1 MNLGSIGALVMRRI
15 RCFAVSAMGG
25 FKIINGPSKKDKGP
39 MPNEEDQELSNKA
52 SLPKPTQAGRIETCT
67 ELVRQAMRCLKNND
81 KECVLRKIE
90 ELVRNQCHNGY
101 AVGKETADKV
111 KDVVHELWLV
121 SDNEHRCELLSMLR
135 SLDMSKNW
143 VREALGLNSKD
154 LNKRLVKCS
163 VDWESKAMRN
173 DIVKVIESLLRER
186 FGWDEIRICE
196 ELWRFI
202 GVNID
207 EFRKHSIEPCVW
219 LNGLKK
225 LSDLRR
231 PYWFGLRASDLT
243 VREFDDKISLEID
256 TSSSVGAVFF
266 PALLGTIKT
275 PSLFV
280 KRGRGAPAAKYVHGS
295 IELKYYVDLGIDG
308 WSWPIKLNANELER
322 ILNSLSDEE
331 LAMFMA
337 GEIDGDGSVRYNE
350 NNRAVYVEI
359 SACKNCPKRVILNI
373 LKEVIAERL
382 GVTGSIR
389 SKESTDALVFGG
401 KKAVRLLRCIV
412 KYMHHPLRRLR
423 AEIILAYYSGKISKD
438 EFTKLYEQTEY
449 EQGAQDVKRNH
460 ALEALARAAPQT
472 HTHGDRR

>member
-1 MNLGSIGALVMRRI
+1 
-15 RCFAVSAMGG
+15 MGG
-25 FKIINGPSKKDKGP
+25 FKINGPPRIGKGL
-39 MPNEEDQELSNKA
+39 MSNEKELESSNEA
-52 SLPKPTQAGRIETCT
+52 SQPQPTQAGRIELCT
-67 ELVRQAMRCLKNND
+67 ELIKQATKCLENNNKD
-81 KECVLRKIE
+81 CVIKMLE

-101 AVGKETADKV
+101 AVGKEIADKV
-111 KDVVHELWLV
+111 KDVVHEVWLV

-186 FGWDEIRICE
+186 FGWDEIRMCE

-207 EFRKHSIEPCVW
+207 EFRKHGIEPCVW
-219 LNGLKK
+219 LNGLEK

-308 WSWPIKLNANELER
+308 WPWPIKLDIDELEG
-322 ILNSLSDEE
+322 ILNAFSDEE
-331 LAMFMA
+331 LAEFIA

-389 SKESTDALVFGG
+389 SKESTDALVFGD
-401 KKAVRLLRCIV
+401 KKAVRLLRRV
-412 KYMHHPLRRLR
+412 TRYMHHPIRRLR
-423 AEIILAYYSGKISKD
+423 AELILAYYDGKISKD

-449 EQGAQDVKRNH
+449 ELGAPDVKHSH
-460 ALEALARAAPQT
+460 ALEAATQAAPQT

>member
-1 MNLGSIGALVMRRI
+1 
-15 RCFAVSAMGG
+15 MGG
-25 FKIINGPSKKDKGP
+25 FKIINGPPKNGKGP
-39 MPNEEDQELSNKA
+39 MPNEEDLKSSNKA
-52 SLPKPTQAGRIETCT
+52 SLPKPTQAGRIKPCT
-67 ELVRQAMRCLKNND
+67 ELIEQAKKCLENND
-81 KECVLRKIE
+81 KDCVIKMLE

-101 AVGKETADKV
+101 AVGKEIADKV
-111 KDVVHELWLV
+111 KDLVHDLWLV
-121 SDNEHRCELLSMLR
+121 SDNEFRCGLLRMLR
-135 SLDMSKNW
+135 DLRDLGISKNW
-143 VREALGLNSKD
+143 VREALRLNSKD

-186 FGWDEIRICE
+186 FGWDEIRMCE

-207 EFRKHSIEPCVW
+207 EFRKHGIEPCVW
-219 LNGLKK
+219 FNGLEK

-308 WSWPIKLNANELER
+308 WPWPIKLNANELER

-331 LAMFMA
+331 LAEFIA

-449 EQGAQDVKRNH
+449 ELGAQDVKRNH
-460 ALEALARAAPQT
+460 ALEAATQAASQT
-472 HTHGDRR
+472 HTHGD

>member
-1 MNLGSIGALVMRRI
+1 
-15 RCFAVSAMGG
+15 MGG
-25 FKIINGPSKKDKGP
+25 FKIINGPPKNGKGP
-39 MPNEEDQELSNKA
+39 MPNEEDLKSSNKA
-52 SLPKPTQAGRIETCT
+52 SLPKPTQAGRIKPCT
-67 ELVRQAMRCLKNND
+67 ELISKAMRCLENND
-81 KECVLRKIE
+81 KDCVIKMLE

-101 AVGKETADKV
+101 AVGKEIADKV
-111 KDVVHELWLV
+111 KDLVHDLWLV
-121 SDNEHRCELLSMLR
+121 SDNEFRCGLLRMLR
-135 SLDMSKNW
+135 DLRDLGISKNW
-143 VREALGLNSKD
+143 VREALRLNSKD

-186 FGWDEIRICE
+186 FGWDEIRMCE

-207 EFRKHSIEPCVW
+207 EFRKHGIEPCVW
-219 LNGLKK
+219 FNGLEK

-308 WSWPIKLNANELER
+308 WPWPIKLNANELER

-331 LAMFMA
+331 LAEFIA

-449 EQGAQDVKRNH
+449 EQGAPDVKRNH

>member
-1 MNLGSIGALVMRRI
+1 MHRI
-15 RCFAVSAMGG
+15 RCLTASAMGG
-25 FKIINGPSKKDKGP
+25 FKIINGPPKNGKGP
-39 MPNEEDQELSNKA
+39 MPNEEDLKSSNKA
-52 SLPKPTQAGRIETCT
+52 SLPKPTQAGRIKPCT
-67 ELVRQAMRCLKNND
+67 ELISKAMRCLENND
-81 KECVLRKIE
+81 KDCVIKMLE

-101 AVGKETADKV
+101 AVGKEIADKV
-111 KDVVHELWLV
+111 KDLVHDLWLV
-121 SDNEHRCELLSMLR
+121 SDNEFRCGLLRMLR
-135 SLDMSKNW
+135 DLRDLGISKNW
-143 VREALGLNSKD
+143 VREALRLNSKD

-186 FGWDEIRICE
+186 FGWDEIRMCE

-207 EFRKHSIEPCVW
+207 EFRKHGIEPCVW
-219 LNGLKK
+219 FNGLEK

-266 PALLGTIKT
+266 PALLGMIKT

-308 WSWPIKLNANELER
+308 WPWPIKLDIDELEG
-322 ILNSLSDEE
+322 ILNAFSDEE
-331 LAMFMA
+331 LAEFIA

-449 EQGAQDVKRNH
+449 EQGAPDVKRNH

>member
-1 MNLGSIGALVMRRI
+1 V
-15 RCFAVSAMGG
+15 GG
-25 FKIINGPSKKDKGP
+25 FKINGPPRIGKGL
-39 MPNEEDQELSNKA
+39 MSNEKELESSNEA
-52 SLPKPTQAGRIETCT
+52 SQPQPTQAGRIELCT
-67 ELVRQAMRCLKNND
+67 ELIKQATKCLENNNKD
-81 KECVLRKIE
+81 CVIKMLE

-101 AVGKETADKV
+101 AVGKEIADKV
-111 KDVVHELWLV
+111 KDVVHEVWLV

-186 FGWDEIRICE
+186 FGWDEIRMCE

-207 EFRKHSIEPCVW
+207 EFRKHGIEPCVW
-219 LNGLKK
+219 LNGLEK

-308 WSWPIKLNANELER
+308 WPWPIKLDIDELEG
-322 ILNSLSDEE
+322 ILNAFSDEE
-331 LAMFMA
+331 LAEFIA

-389 SKESTDALVFGG
+389 SKESTDALVFGD
-401 KKAVRLLRCIV
+401 KKAVRLLRRV
-412 KYMHHPLRRLR
+412 TRYMHHPIRRLR
-423 AEIILAYYSGKISKD
+423 AELILAYYDGKISKD

-449 EQGAQDVKRNH
+449 ELGAPDVKHSH
-460 ALEALARAAPQT
+460 ALEAATQAAPQT